1 MAVEDQRQSTPESDE
16 LLLSGTA
23 DAVEATERR
32 RPWEAT
38 DPVLHLVRAR
48 GGDGGEV
55 VGGGEGRWKGAGF
68 SSPSL
73 ALELALG
80 VGSDRSIPLVNVFVR
95 SWDLPDQTFGR
106 Y

>member
-1 MAVEDQRQSTPESDE
+1 MVAVEDQRQSTPESDE

-73 ALELALG
+73 ALELAWC
-80 VGSDRSIPLVNVFVR
+80 RSR
-95 SWDLPDQTFGR
+95 SRSHALR
-106 Y
+106 